1 MNFYLKRA
9 LKFAGAMGAGVG
21 LGESGRVCAFG
32 TFYLDDLRVF
42 PPPGFGST
50 PFAPS
55 ATLILIGRNR
65 DNHAGVPCRGPF
77 PARSCDLYARRLA
90 GKSSPNDLLYKGQPQ
105 RNTSLSLSFPY
116 HKTTTPSTRPH
127 DPPSKSNGESNGNA
141 STHIPHV
148 TPHTQR

>member
-1 MNFYLKRA
+1 MNFYLERA

-55 ATLILIGRNR
+55 ATADSDWPESGQS
-65 DNHAGVPCRGPF
+65 PRGPL
-77 PARSCDLYARRLA
+77 P
-90 GKSSPNDLLYKGQPQ
+90 
-105 RNTSLSLSFPY
+105 
-116 HKTTTPSTRPH
+116 RPL
-127 DPPSKSNGESNGNA
+127 PRE
-141 STHIPHV
+141 V
-148 TPHTQR
+148 V